1 MYTIQTYTTEPSP
14 RRVRTYFNGEA
25 VADSKNM
32 VLFFEPPYPAYY
44 FPKTDVRMDLL
55 EESAKRIG
63 NDPRGE
69 KVFWNLK
76 VGDRRAENAAF
87 TYRNPPNSDQADL
100 DEYLTFN
107 WLSMDNWFEED
118 EEIYVH
124 PRNPYKRIDTVQ
136 SSRHVEVSV
145 DGTKVADTRR
155 PLLLWETGL
164 PTRYYIP
171 REDVR
176 LDLMDRTETV
186 TRCPYKGIAETF
198 AVKIGDSIHKD
209 FAWSY
214 PDPIPECPK
223 IKGLVCFYN
232 EVVDIVEDGIAIE
245 RPETIFK

>member
-1 MYTIQTYTTEPSP
+1 
-14 RRVRTYFNGEA
+14 
-25 VADSKNM
+25 
-32 VLFFEPPYPAYY
+32 
-44 FPKTDVRMDLL
+44 
-55 EESAKRIG
+55 
-63 NDPRGE
+63 
-69 KVFWNLK
+69 
-76 VGDRRAENAAF
+76 
-87 TYRNPPNSDQADL
+87 
-100 DEYLTFN
+100 
-107 WLSMDNWFEED
+107 MDNWFEED

-145 DGTKVADTRR
+145 EGTKVADTRR
-155 PLLLWETGL
+155 PVLLWETGL

-171 REDVR
+171 REDVS
-176 LDLMDRTETV
+176 LDLIERTETV

-223 IKGLVCFYN
+223 IKDLVCFYN